1 MRTDRHPF
9 ARLWQHASGHRR
21 DVIVASTFSVLNKLF
36 DLAPPFLIGVAV
48 DIVVARQDSLLASL
62 GIVDLRR
69 QLLVLAA
76 ATAVIWIL
84 ESVFEYLFQLGWR
97 NLAQTVQHEV
107 RMDAYAHVQG
117 LEQAYFEDRSTGGLL
132 SVLNDDV
139 NQLERFLD
147 RGANEILQVLT
158 TVVVISA
165 AFFIVAP
172 SIAWFAMA
180 PIPVIVWGAVRFQ
193 TLLEP
198 KYAAVREQVGNLNA
212 SLSNN
217 LSGIATIKS
226 FTAEQREIDRI
237 GAESEVYRERNRDAI
252 RLSSLFVPLIRMAI
266 LTGFLFILVMGGL
279 RVLEGT
285 LAVGVYSV
293 GIFIVQRLLWPLTRL
308 GETFDLYQRA
318 MASTRRIL
326 DLLSVPPAIT
336 DGPDALPTPVRGHVS
351 FEGVRFSYDAG
362 RWRSRPWRTSPPA
375 S

>member
-1 MRTDRHPF
+1 MTRAHPL

-21 DVIVASTFSVLNKLF
+21 DVVVASLFSVLNKIF
-36 DLAPPFLIGVAV
+36 DLAPPLLIGVAV
-48 DIVVARQDSLLASL
+48 DTVVERQDSWLASL
-62 GIVDLRR
+62 GIVDLRQ
-69 QLLVLAA
+69 QLLALAA

-97 NLAQTVQHEV
+97 NLAQTVQHEL

-158 TVVVISA
+158 TVVIISG
-165 AFFIVAP
+165 AFFVVAP

-180 PIPVIVWGAVRFQ
+180 PIPIILWGTLRFQ
-193 TLLEP
+193 RLLEP
-198 KYAAVREQVGNLNA
+198 RYAAVREQVGNLNA
-212 SLSNN
+212 SLGNN
-217 LSGIATIKS
+217 LSGIATIKA
-226 FTAEQREIDRI
+226 FTAEDNEIARI
-237 GAESEVYRERNRDAI
+237 AADSQVYRERNREAI

-266 LTGFLFILVMGGL
+266 LVGFLFILVLGGL
-279 RVLEGT
+279 RVLAGD

-308 GETFDLYQRA
+308 GET
-318 MASTRRIL
+318 
-326 DLLSVPPAIT
+326 
-336 DGPDALPTPVRGHVS
+336 
-351 FEGVRFSYDAG
+351 
-362 RWRSRPWRTSPPA
+362 
-375 S
+375 